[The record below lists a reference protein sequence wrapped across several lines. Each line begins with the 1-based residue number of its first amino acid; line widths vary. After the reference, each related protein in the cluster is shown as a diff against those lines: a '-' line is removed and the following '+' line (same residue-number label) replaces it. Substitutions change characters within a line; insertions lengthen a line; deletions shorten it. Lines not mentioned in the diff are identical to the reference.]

1 MIQSID
7 RAMKII
13 YTLSSAP
20 NEPWNITDIA
30 EHTELPVSTV
40 YRLIDTLE
48 AHDLITPIPDT
59 KQFKLGFTWIEL
71 GMKLF
76 ENLSSKEV
84 ARPSLEKLAMDVE
97 ETVYLNI
104 PAKRDSIIIDRVD
117 SPRKVK
123 VIDSIGERI
132 PFNIGAAN
140 KAILAN
146 MDRQKVIPVLKDL
159 STGGKDVEELI
170 KQLNQTKVD
179 GYSTSYGE
187 KTKGTIAVAAP
198 VIGFQNKLHGA
209 ISIEFLEYE
218 TTEEE
223 IQTMAKKVKQTAHT
237 ISQQL
242 GGA

>member
-223 IQTMAKKVKQTAHT
+223 IQTMAKK
-237 ISQQL
+237 
-242 GGA
+242 